1 VTGALGVSAAQ
12 ALLPEEEITYCPR
25 GTGVTDQTHRKHV
38 STVTGTASRRRVPQ
52 VRSSQSPIDIVQL
65 SDCDSAIGAGRGQL
79 SLLARV

>member
-38 STVTGTASRRRVPQ
+38 STVTGTASLDACL

-79 SLLARV
+79 